1 MPKVPYQAYST
12 EQPTSGGT
20 PKFGVETPAAAF
32 GSTVAS
38 ATAHLGDV
46 IGRAGDELYQR
57 AEALQKLR
65 NDALANDA
73 DAQYMMRVGELHA
86 NFNSLQGKPA
96 VDAYPQYVKDLQS
109 IREEIGASVPNDAAR
124 RLYDNRTKST
134 MGRTIFNGAGHAA
147 TENKRWALGAAT
159 ARIDA
164 HKDNALWAPM
174 DDRQWTENTNFIA
187 NEVRQKGLLA
197 GWGEDQ
203 INNQISSELSG
214 AWSNRII
221 GLSKTNPF
229 AAQEMLEKNRTEI
242 RGQDLEK
249 VEQQVRLQMRSTG
262 SRNISDAVNQG
273 WAPYMKS
280 EDMARAVGVE
290 DALIRVMKQAQRDN
304 PDLQF
309 TIGDKGGKRT
319 QETQAGLVALGRS
332 WTYNSDHTTG
342 RALDLIP
349 IGADGKLNY
358 NDRATME
365 KIQAAMKSASA
376 KLGIPLAEK
385 SPGFQAKDAAH
396 VSLPR
401 DYDVATAPKPV
412 EEPLASRLERAKQ
425 YASLK
430 SGQDSVFDDFVGERV
445 SADFNRAK
453 VIKRDQDYTNNNTI
467 DGAIVGN
474 YGGKLPTTVEELKAT
489 DPKVAA
495 AWDGLDETHQRRVL
509 RSLAANAK
517 GDVTWSEPK
526 LRRYQTIKGMAQAD
540 PAEFMSLDVVAED
553 LPNSARKEL
562 INQQMKLKSNAEGDP
577 RVTKALGILQGD
589 MNAAGI
595 TKAQNKE
602 RFYQFTGALQ
612 DAIQD
617 WQTENKRAPKAEEVQ
632 AIGARLLQQ
641 QATPWML
648 NPWSKTEMFEV
659 PVPEADAEKIKNDS
673 AWGQLGITPDDRMI
687 QRIYTRQLYQKL
699 YGSPKSD
706 TMPKPPMSK

>member
-1 MPKVPYQAYST
+1 MPKVPYQPFST
-12 EQPTSGGT
+12 EAPSQAGTPNFRVETSG
-20 PKFGVETPAAAF
+20 AAF
-32 GSTVAS
+32 GSTVAA
-38 ATAHLGDV
+38 ATSHLGDAL
-46 IGRAGDELYQR
+46 GKAGDELFAR
-57 AEALQKLR
+57 AKALQDLR

-73 DAQYMMRVGELHA
+73 DAAYMMRAGELHA
-86 NFNSLQGKPA
+86 NFNSSQGKTA
-96 VDAYPQYVKDLQS
+96 VDAYPQYVQDLQS
-109 IREEIGASVPNDAAR
+109 TREELGAGLPDAAR
-124 RLYDNRTKST
+124 KLYDNRTKST

-174 DDRQWTENTNFIA
+174 DDKQWQENTDFIA
-187 NEVRQKGLLA
+187 NEVRQKGMLA

-203 INNQISSELSG
+203 VNNQISSELSG

-229 AAQEMLEKNRTEI
+229 AAQEMLQKNRTEI

-249 VEQQVRLQMRSTG
+249 VEGAVRLQMRSTG

-280 EDMARAVGVE
+280 EDMARSIGVE
-290 DALIRVMKQAQRDN
+290 DSLVRVMKQAQRDN

-309 TIGDKGGKRT
+309 TIGDKGGKRS
-319 QETQAGLVALGRS
+319 QEQQAGLVALGRS
-332 WTYNSDHTTG
+332 WTYNSDHTSG

-349 IGADGKLNY
+349 IGADGRPNY

-365 KIQAAMKSASA
+365 KIQAAMKAASL

-385 SPGFQAKDAAH
+385 SATFQAKDAAH
-396 VSLPR
+396 VSLPK
-401 DYDVATAPKPV
+401 DYDVATAPKAV
-412 EEPLASRLERAKQ
+412 EEPLESRVARAKQ
-425 YASLK
+425 YAGKISAN
-430 SGQDSVFDDFVGERV
+430 DAVFDDFAGERTM
-445 SADFNRAK
+445 ADFNRNKA
-453 VIKRDQDYTNNNTI
+453 IKRDQDYTNNNTI
-467 DGAIVGN
+467 DGAIVGG
-474 YGGKLPTTVEELKAT
+474 YGNKLPTTVEELKAT

-509 RSLAANAK
+509 KSLAQNAK
-517 GDVTWSEPK
+517 GDTTWSEPK
-526 LRRYQTIKGMAQAD
+526 LRRYQQLKGMAQAD
-540 PAEFMSLDVVAED
+540 PAEFMAIDVIGED
-553 LPNSARKEL
+553 MPNSAKKEM

-595 TKAQNKE
+595 TKVQNKE

-632 AIGARLLQQ
+632 AIGSRLLQQ
-641 QATPWML
+641 QSTPWML

-659 PVPEADAEKIKNDS
+659 PVPEADAEKIKGDS
-673 AWGQLGITPDDRMI
+673 AWGRLGITPDDRMI

-699 YGSPKSD
+699 YGSAKTD
-706 TMPKPPMSK
+706 GVKPPMSK